1 MANETENR
9 KPIYFTILPSNAGF
23 TDQLFQFSTFY
34 KLGLSLGYV
43 YLHSDFANTRPGA
56 EDIYDFLGF
65 NAHFAESRLTGK
77 TKAYRSM
84 GTNNCFGKEG
94 ASWKNKLKRKVK
106 FWTAYKL
113 LFRGFN
119 FIDIGMGQSVPL
131 GDNTEPVEGLKH
143 LIGELVS
150 RKCKRNSKKK
160 NVVRFYLTSGRAF
173 FGEMAPLINQQIP
186 YFQDHLDLRSTYFKL
201 RETKPLP
208 SRYIDGK
215 LKLLVHI
222 RLGDTALIETPWHSF
237 IPLWSDLCISP
248 LKEYPDKSDELFSQV
263 MDVDDFAYFLKKFNA
278 LFATDDLSIA
288 VFSDGHKTAFKEL
301 FRQIDDLKLSDDKIH
316 ALRESAPTHE
326 EKKFSIFD
334 DVKNCVRLVG
344 ETNEDL
350 QELVHSAL
358 TADVIVVGCHQRM
371 VPKFM
376 ATYYDVSLK
385 NPPIIISLYRGRV
398 PRYQLKIGL
407 DEQKAKLYPVDINKL
422 ESDDA
427 LTDLAQEIKQ
437 RHSVA

>member
-1 MANETENR
+1 
-9 KPIYFTILPSNAGF
+9 
-23 TDQLFQFSTFY
+23 
-34 KLGLSLGYV
+34 
-43 YLHSDFANTRPGA
+43 
-56 EDIYDFLGF
+56 
-65 NAHFAESRLTGK
+65 
-77 TKAYRSM
+77 
-84 GTNNCFGKEG
+84 
-94 ASWKNKLKRKVK
+94 
-106 FWTAYKL
+106 
-113 LFRGFN
+113 
-119 FIDIGMGQSVPL
+119 MGQSVPL